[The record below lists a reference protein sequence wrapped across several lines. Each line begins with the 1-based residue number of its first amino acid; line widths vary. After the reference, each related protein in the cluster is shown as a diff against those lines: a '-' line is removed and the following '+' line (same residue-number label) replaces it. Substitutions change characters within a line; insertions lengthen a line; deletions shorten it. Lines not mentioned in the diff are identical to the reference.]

1 MDAIVSEKWYSVKEF
16 AALFSVS
23 RDTVARWIQKGL
35 VKALRF
41 PASSFRRARKY
52 VSYRI
57 SESERQRLIRQ
68 WTTS

>member
-1 MDAIVSEKWYSVKEF
+1 MDVNEKWYSVKEF

-41 PASSFRRARKY
+41 PSNSSRRVRKN

-57 SESERQRLIRQ
+57 SESERQHLIRL
-68 WTTS
+68 WATE

>member
-1 MDAIVSEKWYSVKEF
+1 MDANEKWYSVKEF

-41 PASSFRRARKY
+41 PCNSSRRVRKY

-57 SESERQRLIRQ
+57 SESERQRLIRL
-68 WTTS
+68 WVTE

>member
-1 MDAIVSEKWYSVKEF
+1 MDANEKWYSVKEF
-16 AALFSVS
+16 AELFSVS

-41 PASSFRRARKY
+41 PCNSSRRVRKY

-57 SESERQRLIRQ
+57 SESERQRLIRL
-68 WTTS
+68 WATE